1 MAKFNRQNLIKIRIV
16 LIFNTIKVFKE
27 YRMSE
32 EESEE
37 QERRQAFRIEMENE
51 IIDISWEKS
60 PGELVTRRIA
70 CIDFSRGGLKVNCDA
85 EIEVGAF
92 VTIVFRAAEVNSQ
105 KLTGKVLRC
114 LKQHNGWY
122 EIAIQLDK

>member
-1 MAKFNRQNLIKIRIV
+1 M
-16 LIFNTIKVFKE
+16 T
-27 YRMSE
+27 E
-32 EESEE
+32 EESGE

-51 IIDISWEKS
+51 IIDISWETT

-85 EIEVGAF
+85 AIETDTF
-92 VTIVFRAAEVNSQ
+92 VTIVFRAAHENSQ

-114 LKQHNGWY
+114 LKQNNGWY
-122 EIAIQLDK
+122 EVGIQLDK